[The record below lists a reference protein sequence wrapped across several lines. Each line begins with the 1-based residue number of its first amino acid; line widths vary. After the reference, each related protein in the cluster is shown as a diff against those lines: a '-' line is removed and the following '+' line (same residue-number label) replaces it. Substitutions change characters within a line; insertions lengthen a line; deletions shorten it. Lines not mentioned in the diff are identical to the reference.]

1 EGFEA
6 LVTPVDLHG
15 AADLQLK
22 LVIAEQLTSVNVTE
36 KSLAFANTDFAYR
49 QLRDVGFGDTYVCE
63 KYIFNMDVGS
73 FELKAGTLT
82 FLKPVNG
89 VITGAIFVGQGHF
102 TLKPLTRDDLN
113 EMERRSGHQTVEEE
127 FTQAVFRF
135 TGSVHKLLMGTLV
148 TKVDAPADAATAF
161 QHWKSRLRHRH
172 EVPQGF
178 TQAILESESIDN
190 VDADV
195 LASVYNPKHPEFFN
209 AYMVGAPHKDLRF
222 FIRVRTGAI
231 PQFDSPEE
239 VALINCNG

>member
-1 EGFEA
+1 
-6 LVTPVDLHG
+6 
-15 AADLQLK
+15 
-22 LVIAEQLTSVNVTE
+22 
-36 KSLAFANTDFAYR
+36 
-49 QLRDVGFGDTYVCE
+49 
-63 KYIFNMDVGS
+63 
-73 FELKAGTLT
+73 
-82 FLKPVNG
+82 
-89 VITGAIFVGQGHF
+89 
-102 TLKPLTRDDLN
+102 
-113 EMERRSGHQTVEEE
+113 
-127 FTQAVFRF
+127 F

-209 AYMVGAPHKDLRF
+209 AYMVGASHKDLRF

-239 VALINCNG
+239 VALINCNGEGMDDGIWYSEHLFAELKARTANSKEDRRLFATRRYTIETVI